1 MPVKRDGEGKIKIP
15 QTREESWEWLDLSPG
30 ASGNEIKKARDKLI
44 SKHHPDKNPNSKK
57 ESSDISAAINA
68 AFQIL
73 TGKGN
78 NINLGFVCL
87 KRGCDKTFDGGFM
100 INRNY
105 NKRCCSYEHAL
116 EYVKEISGLRSG
128 PCRVCG
134 SIHNE
139 NTGVPPKCDRIL
151 TVFSELELLDCW
163 DLFSADEKEHFYM
176 ETKSASLLWNQ
187 FDMVDFEGK
196 IKRILREA
204 EKTNG
209 EKKQEVER
217 ERNEYIEKIKNLDGW
232 EEIEEAI
239 REYIIGEVGRCRNT
253 SQFND
258 SLLTAEE
265 EIRKVRGGS
274 GSSDNLQKKINQ
286 AIVAIKSVLRDND
299 LEKDYEKTKVILGP
313 DWENQIRNAANLR
326 QVEELK
332 NEFIQKINNFVAQNE
347 NNISNAVEEIEQILQ
362 KVGLS
367 ENILEP
373 NWRDLFQGE
382 NETQILTE
390 LERLKRIII
399 ARGGK
404 VSEIISISKTG
415 SINRIK
421 NKLKEG
427 HEKLAIRGEEL
438 PPQLLVPYKTVEE
451 KINSLEKLEDITN
464 FENEL
469 RVVIIQKKQ
478 EKLVDI
484 ANEAIAEIKKEI
496 GQDQNWIELGEHRD
510 YETKLKKYNDPNVIE
525 LVKKNIINL
534 IREQRGR
541 PDKGFKNIDPNKPS
555 FFDPKILGIVFLIIV
570 PIGLVGFII
579 LRFWQRK
586 LSQRKY

>member
-1 MPVKRDGEGKIKIP
+1 
-15 QTREESWEWLDLSPG
+15 
-30 ASGNEIKKARDKLI
+30 
-44 SKHHPDKNPNSKK
+44 
-57 ESSDISAAINA
+57 
-68 AFQIL
+68 
-73 TGKGN
+73 
-78 NINLGFVCL
+78 
-87 KRGCDKTFDGGFM
+87 
-100 INRNY
+100 
-105 NKRCCSYEHAL
+105 
-116 EYVKEISGLRSG
+116 
-128 PCRVCG
+128 
-134 SIHNE
+134 
-139 NTGVPPKCDRIL
+139 
-151 TVFSELELLDCW
+151 
-163 DLFSADEKEHFYM
+163 
-176 ETKSASLLWNQ
+176 
-187 FDMVDFEGK
+187 
-196 IKRILREA
+196 
-204 EKTNG
+204 
-209 EKKQEVER
+209 
-217 ERNEYIEKIKNLDGW
+217 
-232 EEIEEAI
+232 
-239 REYIIGEVGRCRNT
+239 
-253 SQFND
+253 
-258 SLLTAEE
+258 
-265 EIRKVRGGS
+265 VRGGS